1 MNNTINNQ
9 AENIKSLIKN
19 NQTQGENMNQVIK
32 ETEVEII
39 IDEPKNTEPAHINPQ
54 NQRISSYKDLFSSIA
69 DRIGQMRGQ
78 TAKIKELA
86 DEQIKASNQKTAD
99 IKEQMHN
106 MRKQL
111 NKRIK
116 EQNLSHQQKVHDLRQ
131 KHKEQMD
138 KLSKLEKLIKDS
150 KTSQDELNELI
161 NSL

>member
-39 IDEPKNTEPAHINPQ
+39 IDEPKSTEPAHTNQQ

-69 DRIGQMRGQ
+69 NRVGQMRGQ

-111 NKRIK
+111 NKHIK
-116 EQNLSHQQKVHDLRQ
+116 EQNLFHQQKVHDLRQ

-138 KLSKLEKLIKDS
+138 KLNRLEKLIKDS

>member
-32 ETEVEII
+32 EII
-39 IDEPKNTEPAHINPQ
+39 IDEPKSTEPAHINPQ

-69 DRIGQMRGQ
+69 NRVGQMRGQ

-116 EQNLSHQQKVHDLRQ
+116 EQNLSHQQKVHNLRQ

>member
-1 MNNTINNQ
+1 MKNIINNQ
-9 AENIKSLIKN
+9 GENMKSLIKN

-39 IDEPKNTEPAHINPQ
+39 TDEPKSTEPTHIDPQ
-54 NQRISSYKDLFSSIA
+54 NQRISSYKDLFAKIA
-69 DRIGQMRGQ
+69 DRVGQMRGQ

-99 IKEQMHN
+99 IKEQMHS

-111 NKRIK
+111 NERIK
-116 EQNLSHQQKVHDLRQ
+116 EQNLSYQQKVHDLRQ
-131 KHKEQMD
+131 KHKEQMG

>member
-69 DRIGQMRGQ
+69 NRVGQMRGQ

-99 IKEQMHN
+99 IKEQ
-106 MRKQL
+106 
-111 NKRIK
+111 
-116 EQNLSHQQKVHDLRQ
+116 NLFHQQKVHDLRQ

>member
-1 MNNTINNQ
+1 
-9 AENIKSLIKN
+9 
-19 NQTQGENMNQVIK
+19 
-32 ETEVEII
+32 
-39 IDEPKNTEPAHINPQ
+39 
-54 NQRISSYKDLFSSIA
+54 
-69 DRIGQMRGQ
+69 MRGQ

-86 DEQIKASNQKTAD
+86 DEQIKANNQKTTD